1 MPKRLSHH
9 CLVSLD
15 GEAGTFF
22 LTGGYELDLQ
32 DETSQTKTYIL
43 KEGNW
48 IEKEDM
54 PTGRWGKKPNLEMQR
69 WKWEEC

>member
-1 MPKRLSHH
+1 MPKRLAEH

-15 GEAGTFF
+15 GKAGTFF
-22 LTGGYELDLQ
+22 LTGGYSGDYGL
-32 DETSQTKTYIL
+32 KNNKAYIL

-54 PTGRWGKKPNLEMQR
+54 PTARVGKKPNLEMQF
-69 WKWEEC
+69 

>member
-1 MPKRLSHH
+1 MPKRFKDH

-15 GEAGTFF
+15 REAGTFF
-22 LTGGYELDLQ
+22 LTRG
-32 DETSQTKTYIL
+32 QTDRLYSNKAYIL

-54 PTGRWGKKPNLEMQR
+54 PTARFGKKPNLEMQH
-69 WKWEEC
+69 